1 MRLLIKTIV
10 NEGKNHLHQLPV
22 YRSGCTGPAVVVFVS
37 VWSVVC
43 VYVSGAGIAV
53 HIKALAESSQVKSV
67 LLPDESYK
75 NKNVCVW
82 HCLFHITFLNSIK
95 NSMVVYY

>member
-1 MRLLIKTIV
+1 M
-10 NEGKNHLHQLPV
+10 
-22 YRSGCTGPAVVVFVS
+22 S

-53 HIKALAESSQVKSV
+53 HIKGLAESSPVKSV

-75 NKNVCVW
+75 NINVFVW
-82 HCLFHITFLNSIK
+82 QCLFNITFLN
-95 NSMVVYY
+95 